1 MILDNLFTSIADLRN
16 YVPDLEANKTFAS
29 LNASAVSAYKQICII
44 ISKDVYKTIS
54 EIEDTADPD
63 EMKEALKTAIANLTI
78 SKQLVFDTINRR
90 KNNIE
95 VYKYELEEMKRNY
108 QASYYDAMDT
118 LISLLNE
125 STIEAWKNST
135 YYKLIDS
142 LKIKSAQDF
151 DAIYPIDQSYLFF
164 FRCIPLQK
172 EVLDEKME
180 GIFSRAISNES
191 ANALLNRALAKY
203 IIATALRR
211 FDILEFPEVIR
222 GLFKDSKVTRS
233 GDLEQTRILK
243 LAESLED
250 EADNLI
256 KDVDIML
263 TEETET
269 NVVTQ
274 TSYNQPDDKIFLI
287 PLHR

>member
-1 MILDNLFTSIADLRN
+1 MILDKLFSSIADLRN

-29 LNASAVSAYKQICII
+29 LNASAVSSYKQICII
-44 ISKDVYKTIS
+44 ISKEVYKAIS
-54 EIEDTADPD
+54 EITDTPEPD
-63 EMKEALKTAIANLTI
+63 EKKEALKTAIANLTI
-78 SKQLVFDTINRR
+78 SKQLIFDTINRR
-90 KNNIE
+90 KNDIE

-125 STIEAWKNST
+125 SDIGAWKTTT

-142 LKIKSAQDF
+142 LKIKNAQDF

-172 EVLDEKME
+172 EVIDEKME
-180 GIFSRAISNES
+180 GIFSRATSNES
-191 ANALLNRALAKY
+191 ATALLNRALAKY
-203 IIATALRR
+203 AISKALRR

-222 GLFKDSKVTRS
+222 GLFKDSKVSRS
-233 GDLEQTRILK
+233 GDVEQTRILQ
-243 LAESLED
+243 LSSTLDD

-256 KDVDIML
+256 KDVDIMM
-263 TEETET
+263 TEETAT

-274 TSYNQPDDKIFLI
+274 TSYNQPDDKIFLM
-287 PLHR
+287 P

>member
-1 MILDNLFTSIADLRN
+1 MILDKLFLSIADLRN

-29 LNASAVSAYKQICII
+29 LNASAVSSYKQICII
-44 ISKDVYKTIS
+44 ISKDVYKAIS
-54 EIEDTADPD
+54 EITDTPEPD
-63 EMKEALKTAIANLTI
+63 EKKEALKTAIANLTI
-78 SKQLVFDTINRR
+78 SKQLIFDTINRR

-125 STIEAWKNST
+125 SDISAWKTST

-142 LKIKSAQDF
+142 LKIKNAQDF
-151 DAIYPIDQSYLFF
+151 DVIYPIDQSYLFF

-172 EVLDEKME
+172 EVIDEKME
-180 GIFSRAISNES
+180 GIFSRATSNES

-203 IIATALRR
+203 TISKALRR

-222 GLFKDSKVTRS
+222 GLFKDSKVSRS
-233 GDLEQTRILK
+233 GDVEQTRILQ
-243 LAESLED
+243 LSSTLDD

-256 KDVDIML
+256 KDVDIMM
-263 TEETET
+263 TEETAT

-274 TSYNQPDDKIFLI
+274 TSYNKPDDKIFLM
-287 PLHR
+287 P

>member
-222 GLFKDSKVTRS
+222 GLFKDSKVARS
-233 GDLEQTRILK
+233 GDLEQTRILQ
-243 LAESLED
+243 LAATLEN

-274 TSYNQPDDKIFLI
+274 TSYNQPDDKIFLM
-287 PLHR
+287 P

>member
-1 MILDNLFTSIADLRN
+1 MILDKLFTSIADFRN

-29 LNASAVSAYKQICII
+29 LNANAVSAYKQICII

-78 SKQLVFDTINRR
+78 SKQLVFDSINRR

-118 LISLLNE
+118 LISLLND

-203 IIATALRR
+203 VISKALRR

-222 GLFKDSKVTRS
+222 GLFKDSKVLRYGTQ
-233 GDLEQTRILK
+233 EQQQILII
-243 LAESLED
+243 ADSLD
-250 EADNLI
+250 SEADAILDSVN
-256 KDVDIML
+256 IML

-274 TSYNQPDDKIFLI
+274 TSYNQQDDKIFLM
-287 PLHR
+287 P

>member
-1 MILDNLFTSIADLRN
+1 MILDKLFASIADLRN

-44 ISKDVYKTIS
+44 ISKEVYKTIS
-54 EIEDTADPD
+54 EIEDTPEPD
-63 EMKEALKTAIANLTI
+63 EKKEALKTAIANLTI

-125 STIEAWKNST
+125 SDINAWKTST

-142 LKIKSAQDF
+142 LKIKNAQDF

-172 EVLDEKME
+172 EVIDEKME
-180 GIFSRAISNES
+180 GIFSRAINNES
-191 ANALLNRALAKY
+191 ATALLNRALAKY
-203 IIATALRR
+203 VISKALRR

-222 GLFKDSKVTRS
+222 GLFKDSKIQRYGTQ
-233 GDLEQTRILK
+233 EQEQILRI
-243 LAESLED
+243 ADSLDD

-256 KDVDIML
+256 KDVDVML
-263 TEETET
+263 TDDTAT
-269 NVVTQ
+269 NIVTQ
-274 TSYNQPDDKIFLI
+274 TSFNQPDDKIFLM
-287 PLHR
+287 P

>member
-1 MILDNLFTSIADLRN
+1 MILDKLFTSIADFRN

-29 LNASAVSAYKQICII
+29 LNANAVSAYKQICII

-78 SKQLVFDTINRR
+78 SKQLVFDSINRR

-118 LISLLNE
+118 LISLLND

-203 IIATALRR
+203 TIATALKR

-222 GLFKDSKVTRS
+222 GLFKDSKISRS
-233 GDLEQTRILK
+233 GDLEQTRILQ
-243 LAESLED
+243 LAATLEN

-256 KDVDIML
+256 KDVDIVL

-274 TSYNQPDDKIFLI
+274 TSYNQPDDKIFLM
-287 PLHR
+287 P